1 MSVRPV
7 PRPPAMSAVLR
18 QRKWRS
24 GGPPPK
30 SGGPPQFGGPRT
42 AATLAL
48 LLVLSLC
55 ANFALM
61 FYHDEVVLG
70 LHSLEEAHMELGD
83 APDWS
88 EGSMHI
94 DMGTE
99 EDWSRGARSHY
110 SMEPREILK
119 RAGVD
124 PDAGYV
130 PSLTVSQA
138 NAAAS
143 KRGPDFKQAA
153 RLPPLADI
161 QAMYGN
167 RTRILGLE
175 QCAAF
180 RAAIPPADRVMG
192 PAGIF
197 NSATNLLNKLLQL
210 NCVNEARVKAHKGK
224 LRATGMMLQAP
235 WGKHN
240 PVPWRLHHEAVQ
252 GGKLVPH
259 QEDFLPIVM
268 IKDPITWMSSMC
280 RHPYEARWRHNNAHC
295 PNLVPNEHDRG
306 RTPGEGTMALRV
318 KFATKHM
325 GDGPRPG
332 PENRTWVDYD
342 SLVQLWND
350 WYNEWRAAPFPRLM
364 VRFEDLLFHA
374 EETVAAACECGG
386 GTLRPRFKYVED
398 SAKGSGGPHAGSA
411 GFLASLVTYGNRTLR
426 NEGILTERWDR
437 DYAREHLDATLMETF
452 GYAPL
457 PAPTRA
463 PTRRWRPRVG

>member
-252 GGKLVPH
+252 V
-259 QEDFLPIVM
+259 
-268 IKDPITWMSSMC
+268 
-280 RHPYEARWRHNNAHC
+280 
-295 PNLVPNEHDRG
+295 
-306 RTPGEGTMALRV
+306 RTPGGTTHCTSVLVSRSHRPPVVA
-318 KFATKHM
+318 AT
-325 GDGPRPG
+325 GR
-332 PENRTWVDYD
+332 
-342 SLVQLWND
+342 QA
-350 WYNEWRAAPFPRLM
+350 RAAP
-364 VRFEDLLFHA
+364 
-374 EETVAAACECGG
+374 GG
-386 GTLRPRFKYVED
+386 LPAHCHDQGSHHVDVEHV
-398 SAKGSGGPHAGSA
+398 P
-411 GFLASLVTYGNRTLR
+411 
-426 NEGILTERWDR
+426 
-437 DYAREHLDATLMETF
+437 
-452 GYAPL
+452 APL
-457 PAPTRA
+457 RGALAPQ
-463 PTRRWRPRVG
+463 